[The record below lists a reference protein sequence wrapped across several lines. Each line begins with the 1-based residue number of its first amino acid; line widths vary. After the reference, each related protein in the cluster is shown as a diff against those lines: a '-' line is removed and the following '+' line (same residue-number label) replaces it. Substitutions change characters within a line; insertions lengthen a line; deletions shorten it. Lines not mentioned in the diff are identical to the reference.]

1 MNWFL
6 YCTWV
11 SFCRVDL
18 CHQAYDDDDY
28 EGSFCDNPL
37 LEKTSNES
45 NLASIDSHRK
55 CFPFRFGRVGNRQK
69 IVILVWGTNVSY
81 VVLIFTLSFSPWFF
95 QLSNNFLYN
104 VFPLCI
110 MTRDF
115 PGYFA
120 SFHHRGCFCCSN
132 LDWARKE
139 SHWFW
144 SGSSGMGQ

>member
-1 MNWFL
+1 MSTFFDYWVMILDDFIRAINWWLIFSWFS
-6 YCTWV
+6 T
-11 SFCRVDL
+11 FCI
-18 CHQAYDDDDY
+18 
-28 EGSFCDNPL
+28 
-37 LEKTSNES
+37 EKTSNES